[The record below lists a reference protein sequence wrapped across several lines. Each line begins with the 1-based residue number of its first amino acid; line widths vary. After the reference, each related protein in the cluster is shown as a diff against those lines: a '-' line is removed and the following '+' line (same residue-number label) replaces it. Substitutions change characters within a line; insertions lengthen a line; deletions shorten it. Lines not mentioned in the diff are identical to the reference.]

1 MSTLVLIHPAFLLLA
16 IQLLC
21 CTCAFFSSGYRARES
36 IARSPWT
43 GTANP
48 ILHRIR
54 IAESN
59 MASYSS
65 PPLAG
70 GLPRSAGKFV
80 PGQLA
85 PSFKL
90 PTLDGSLVYP
100 GPVINRTTPV
110 IFHSYNPESAFL
122 RCLWNCSGSVEDFV
136 TSSPADVHYVF
147 MSSSND
153 AVDDVTWMRSRLKS
167 AALK

>member
-1 MSTLVLIHPAFLLLA
+1 MSTLKLIHTSSLLLA
-16 IQLLC
+16 MQLLC
-21 CTCAFFSSGYRARES
+21 CAGVCFSSGYRAEAS
-36 IARSPWT
+36 IARSPRT

-54 IAESN
+54 IAQSN
-59 MASYSS
+59 TASSS
-65 PPLAG
+65 LTPLASG
-70 GLPRSAGKFV
+70 QPRSAGKFV

-85 PSFKL
+85 PVFKL

-110 IFHSYNPESAFL
+110 VFHSYNPDSAFL

-153 AVDDVTWMRSRLKS
+153 AVGDVTWMRSRLKS
-167 AALK
+167 TVLK

>member
-1 MSTLVLIHPAFLLLA
+1 MSTLELSHSSSLLLA

-21 CTCAFFSSGYRARES
+21 CAGVCFASGYRAEES
-36 IARSPWT
+36 IARSPKT

-54 IAESN
+54 IAQLN
-59 MASYSS
+59 TASSS
-65 PPLAG
+65 STG
-70 GLPRSAGKFV
+70 GRLRSVSKFV

-85 PSFKL
+85 PAFKL

-110 IFHSYNPESAFL
+110 IFHSYNPDSAFL

-153 AVDDVTWMRSRLKS
+153 AIGDVTWMRSRLKS
-167 AALK
+167 TALK